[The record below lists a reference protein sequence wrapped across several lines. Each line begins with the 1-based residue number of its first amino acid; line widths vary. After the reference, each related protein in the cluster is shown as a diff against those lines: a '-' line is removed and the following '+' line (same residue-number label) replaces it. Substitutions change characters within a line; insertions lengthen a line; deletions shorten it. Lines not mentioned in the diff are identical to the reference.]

1 MLESH
6 RTLLARPTV
15 HFISITGPFFHNR
28 LSQLAQSRRG
38 QSSGATRHGLNDPPN
53 LRNPSALARGF
64 FQWVR
69 RLKYAALERRAHP
82 LGPEILSSEHSPN
95 YRPDIDG
102 LRAIAILAVLAFH
115 AFPTALPGGFIGVDI
130 FFVISGFL
138 ITSII
143 LRSLDSDGFSY
154 RDFYAR
160 RVKRIFPALA
170 LVLVATFAVGWHV
183 LSPSELAQLGKH
195 AAAGAGFVSNFAFWS
210 EAGYFDSAAETKPL
224 LHLWSLA
231 IEEQFY
237 LVWPLL
243 LGLAWNRKR
252 RIFGVVLAVAAV
264 SFAINV
270 AIVQSHQTAA
280 FYSPASRFWELMVG
294 GMLACWRLRGPRAR
308 SAALSHAQSA
318 AGLALIV
325 LGLIFIRGGAAF
337 PGWWALLPTLGAF
350 LCIAAGPAGIMNR
363 YLLGARPMVWIGLI
377 SYPLYLWHWPL
388 LAYARIID
396 VGGGEWTVRAAALV
410 LSFVLAYMTFKFL
423 EFPIRKRAWNRV
435 AGSVLVV
442 PMVAVFAFGLGTYM
456 ANGFGFRLEGTP
468 LAFAS
473 HDYDFKTDSRSGE
486 CWASS
491 TDTPDSYAKSCVD
504 PKDGSGKPLVMVWG
518 DSHAG
523 RFAPGLRREVAGKAR
538 LAVFARDS
546 CPPIVEFAYPRCVEA
561 NSYVLS
567 QVIKIKPDTVVLFG
581 HWAYYLASP
590 SKLSLQDLQSTAAQ
604 LKLAGVSRII
614 LMGPAPTWT
623 EPLPK
628 VLVKLHRDGGAIPV
642 RATFKL
648 AEATVEADETMARFA
663 ANAGVE
669 YFSTFKAMCNE
680 EGCLTYTVNSPEGL
694 TTWDYGHLT
703 TSGAQYVARQMG
715 SLAVSAPSPRP

>member
-1 MLESH
+1 M
-6 RTLLARPTV
+6 
-15 HFISITGPFFHNR
+15 
-28 LSQLAQSRRG
+28 
-38 QSSGATRHGLNDPPN
+38 
-53 LRNPSALARGF
+53 
-64 FQWVR
+64 
-69 RLKYAALERRAHP
+69 
-82 LGPEILSSEHSPN
+82 
-95 YRPDIDG
+95 
-102 LRAIAILAVLAFH
+102 RAIAVLAVLAFH
-115 AFPTALPGGFIGVDI
+115 AFPSALPGGFIGVDI

-143 LRSLDSDGFSY
+143 LRSLAGDGFSY

-160 RVKRIFPALA
+160 RIERIFPALA
-170 LVLVATFAVGWHV
+170 LVLAATFAVGWHV
-183 LSPSELAQLGKH
+183 LLPGGLAQLGKH
-195 AAAGAGFVSNFAFWS
+195 AAAGAGFVSNFAFWG

-237 LVWPLL
+237 LIWPLL
-243 LGLAWNRKR
+243 LGLAWKRKW
-252 RIFGVVLAVAAV
+252 RIFGVVVAVAAV
-264 SFAINV
+264 SFAINLGTV
-270 AIVQSHQTAA
+270 HSHQTAA

-294 GMLACWRLRGPRAR
+294 GMLACWRLRGPRAQ
-308 SAALSHAQSA
+308 SAALTHSQSV

-325 LGLIFIRGGAAF
+325 LGLIFIRGGGAF

-350 LCIAAGPAGIMNR
+350 LCIAAGPSGIVNR
-363 YLLGARPMVWIGLI
+363 YVLGARPMVWIGLI

-388 LAYARIID
+388 LAYARILDI
-396 VGGGEWTVRAAALV
+396 GEGAWTVRAAALV
-410 LSFVLAYMTFKFL
+410 LSFVLAYLTFKFV
-423 EFPIRKRAWNRV
+423 EFPIRSRAWNRV
-435 AGSVLVV
+435 AGSMLVA
-442 PMVAVFAFGLGTYM
+442 PMVAIFALGLGAYT

-473 HDYDFKTDSRSGE
+473 HDYDFKIDSRSGE

-491 TDTPDSYAKSCVD
+491 TDSPDVYAKTCVD
-504 PKDGSGKPLVMVWG
+504 REDGSGKPLVMLWG

-523 RFAPGLRREVAGKAR
+523 RFAAGLRREVDGKAR
-538 LAVFARDS
+538 FAVFARDS

-567 QVIKIKPDTVVLFG
+567 QVSKIKPDTVVLFG

-590 SKLSLQDLQSTAAQ
+590 SKVSLQDLAATAAQ
-604 LKLAGVSRII
+604 LKAAGVSRII
-614 LMGPAPTWT
+614 VMGPAPTWT

-628 VLVKLHRDGGAIPV
+628 VLAELHRDAGGAIPV
-642 RATFKL
+642 RTTSKL
-648 AEATVEADETMARFA
+648 AKEVAEADETMARFA
-663 ANAGVE
+663 AGVPGVE

-703 TSGAQYVARQMG
+703 TSAAQYVARQMG
-715 SLAVSAPSPRP
+715 SLVDSAPSARP